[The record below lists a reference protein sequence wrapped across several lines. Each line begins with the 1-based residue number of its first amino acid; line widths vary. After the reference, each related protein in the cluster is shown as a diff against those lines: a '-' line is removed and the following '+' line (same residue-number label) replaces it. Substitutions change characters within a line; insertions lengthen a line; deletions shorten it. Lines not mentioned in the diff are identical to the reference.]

1 MNAVLKKY
9 RLLFVVLW
17 QDVKL
22 PLVLSQT
29 FDQAEF
35 QATQPGELMPD
46 SVSVLILTP
55 FRYWLSGEKR
65 IYEELI
71 SKRCPHIRVKFIP
84 GISRLS
90 FFPAGI
96 LLKLLTTIIKGN
108 RVFHFRGES
117 SFNLF
122 RGIYKKKIRDF
133 YLLDVRGYWP
143 AEWLYTQG
151 YETEYEIPTNLKDIH
166 ESLRVDLIDAIRN
179 ADGVVTVS
187 KNLATLIT
195 ESYNAVKFIHVV
207 PCCVSKL
214 TYEDKRSIIRSKL
227 GVTDDEILLVYSGGY
242 AKYQH
247 LEDLVI
253 PFFKLLCEMNNKIKV
268 LILSHQV
275 ETIKLI
281 MQHISSS
288 DNRIIYMSAPQAEVG
303 DYLSA
308 CDLGFLLRKQTL
320 VNKVAQ
326 PVKVGEYLAAGVPVV
341 VEGEVGGVTE
351 KLNAYGAGL
360 SVLLD
365 GQSIESWRKVGA
377 DVITYA
383 NRGEVNRN
391 AARSLAKDY
400 FLWDSSILKQRNF
413 YQLVTNS
420 KNNT

>member
-1 MNAVLKKY
+1 MKAALKRY

-35 QATQPGELMPD
+35 QATHTGEFKAD
-46 SVSVLILTP
+46 SVRVWVLTP
-55 FRYWLSGEKR
+55 FRFWLSREKQK
-65 IYEELI
+65 YTELI
-71 SKRCPHIRVKFIP
+71 SKRCPHIMVEFIP

-90 FFPAGI
+90 LFPAGI
-96 LLKLLTTIIKGN
+96 LLKLLTRRIKGN

-122 RGIYKKKIRDF
+122 RRIYKKKISDF
-133 YLLDVRGYWP
+133 YFLDVRGYWP

-151 YETEYEIPTNLKDIH
+151 FETESDIPTKLKNIH
-166 ESLRVDLIDAIRN
+166 ESLRVDLIDAIGN

-195 ESYNAVKFIHVV
+195 ESCNAVKFIHVV

-214 TYEDKRSIIRSKL
+214 TYEDKRSVIRSKL

-253 PFFKLLCEMNNKIKV
+253 PFFKLLCEMNNKIKA

-275 ETIKLI
+275 ETIKSI
-281 MQHISSS
+281 VQRITFA
-288 DNRIIYMSAPQAEVG
+288 DNRFIYMSASQAEVG

-341 VEGEVGGVTE
+341 VEGEVGGVTD
-351 KLNAYGAGL
+351 KLLDYGAGL

-365 GQSIESWRKVGA
+365 GQSIETWRKVGE
-377 DVITYA
+377 DVIAYTS
-383 NRGEVNRN
+383 RGEVNRLSS
-391 AARSLAKDY
+391 RKLANDY
-400 FLWDSSILKQRNF
+400 FLWESSILKQRNF
-413 YQLVTNS
+413 YQLVINGKS
-420 KNNT
+420 NT